1 MIVICEECGKK
12 YRIDPNKIQ
21 GRAASFKCRQCSHL
35 IMVQKPEAEG
45 PVAENDAFDQ
55 SASESADRSDAPAA
69 EAPAVARAASK
80 STLKTPVSM
89 ASKRRSGLGLR
100 ARMMVLFALIPLL
113 LITAAGAAYLWQM
126 ENLTNNLTRQST
138 QIVNQMAEQKIADLS
153 RAVAVQCQLYLM
165 ARPQL
170 SKFEFANDTE
180 FKKIA
185 VQPVGKTGYTALYEL
200 PGPDNVWRTW
210 AHVNPNII
218 GADMEKLLKKPLG
231 NNFPGFWK
239 VFTGIK
245 GKNESSGY
253 YTWQD
258 KDKRFRDKFM
268 VCTPVKGTPYV
279 VAATTYMDE
288 FTLPMKNLEKQAR
301 ELNQKSR
308 YVAIGIIAGTLLLI
322 LLVVSLYGHRLSGRI
337 RSLTEVAERISV
349 GDLDIEIEP
358 KSNDEIGELS
368 EAIAR
373 MQESIRLSI
382 ERLRRRR

>member
-12 YRIDPNKIQ
+12 YRIDPDKIQ

-35 IMVQKPEAEG
+35 IMVRKSEAE
-45 PVAENDAFDQ
+45 VSAAEDDSFDQ
-55 SASESADRSDAPAA
+55 SESKPVGSTDEPAV

-80 STLKTPVSM
+80 TALKTPVSI
-89 ASKRRSGLGLR
+89 ASKRRSGFGLR
-100 ARMMVLFALIPLL
+100 TRMMILFALIPLL
-113 LITAAGAAYLWQM
+113 LITAAGVAYLWQM
-126 ENLTNNLTRQST
+126 ESLTHNLTEQSS
-138 QIVNQMAEQKIADLS
+138 QIVNQMAEDKIADLS
-153 RAVAVQCQLYLM
+153 KAVAVQCQLYLM
-165 ARPQL
+165 AHPQL
-170 SKFEFANDTE
+170 SKFQFSNDVE

-239 VFTGIK
+239 IYTGIK
-245 GKNESSGY
+245 GKNESRGY

-258 KDKRFRDKFM
+258 TDKRFRDKFM
-268 VCTPVKGTPYV
+268 VCTPIKGTQFV

-288 FTLPMKNLEKQAR
+288 FTLPMKNLEMQAS
-301 ELNQKSR
+301 ELNEKSR
-308 YVAIGIIAGTLLLI
+308 YVAIVIIAGTLLLI

-337 RSLTEVAERISV
+337 RSLTEVAERISI
-349 GDLDIEIEP
+349 GELDIEIEP
-358 KSNDEIGELS
+358 KTSDEIGELS

>member
-12 YRIDPNKIQ
+12 YRIDPNKIH
-21 GRAASFKCRQCSHL
+21 GRAASFKCRQCTHL
-35 IMVQKPEAEG
+35 IMVKKPETDG
-45 PVAENDAFDQ
+45 PVSGEESLDQTESEAED
-55 SASESADRSDAPAA
+55 SSDPPAA
-69 EAPAVARAASK
+69 ESPAIARAASK
-80 STLKTPVSM
+80 SALKVPVSM
-89 ASKRRSGLGLR
+89 ATKRRSGFGLR
-100 ARMMVLFALIPLL
+100 ARMMILFAFIPLL
-113 LITAAGAAYLWQM
+113 LITAASAAYLWQM
-126 ENLTNNLTRQST
+126 EELTQNLTEQSS
-138 QIVNQMAEQKIADLS
+138 QFVNQMAEEKIADLS
-153 RAVAVQCQLYLM
+153 KAVAVQCQLYLM
-165 ARPQL
+165 ANAQL
-170 SKFEFANDTE
+170 SKYEFANDAGFRT
-180 FKKIA
+180 IA

-200 PGPDNVWRTW
+200 PGEDNIWRTW

-239 VFTGIK
+239 IYTGIK
-245 GKNESSGY
+245 GKGESRGY

-258 KDKRFRDKFM
+258 KDKQFRDKFM
-268 VCTPVKGTPYV
+268 VCTPVQGTRFV

-301 ELNQKSR
+301 GLNEKSR
-308 YVAIGIIAGTLLLI
+308 YVTICIIAGTLLLI

-358 KSNDEIGELS
+358 KTNDEIGELA

>member
-12 YRIDPNKIQ
+12 YRIDPTKIH
-21 GRAASFKCRQCSHL
+21 GRAASFKCRECAHL
-35 IMVQKPEAEG
+35 IMVKKPEAAM
-45 PVAENDAFDQ
+45 PAPDAEPIEQ
-55 SASESADRSDAPAA
+55 RADEALGRTDSYAA
-69 EAPAVARAASK
+69 EAPAVAKAASK
-80 STLKTPVSM
+80 TALKPPVAI
-89 ASKRRSGLGLR
+89 ASKRRSGFGLR
-100 ARMMVLFALIPLL
+100 ARMMILFALIPLL

-126 ENLTNNLTRQST
+126 ETLTNNLTRQSS
-138 QIVNQMAEQKIADLS
+138 QFVNQMAEDKIADLS
-153 RAVAVQCQLYLM
+153 KAVAVQCQLYLM
-165 ARPQL
+165 AHPQL
-170 SKFEFANDTE
+170 GKYDFANDVE

-200 PGPDNVWRTW
+200 PGSDNVWRTW
-210 AHVNPNII
+210 AHVNPNIL

-239 VFTGIK
+239 IYTGIK
-245 GKNESSGY
+245 GKKESRGY

-268 VCTPVKGTPYV
+268 VCTPVQGTRFII
-279 VAATTYMDE
+279 AATTYMDE
-288 FTLPMKNLEKQAR
+288 FTLPMKNLEQQAR
-301 ELNQKSR
+301 EINEKSR
-308 YVAIGIIAGTLLLI
+308 YIAIGIISATLLLI
-322 LLVVSLYGHRLSGRI
+322 LLVVGLYGHRLSGRI

-358 KSNDEIGELS
+358 DSSDEIGELS